1 MPWAELIDAVL
12 WLIAMTIFLVVGH
25 VIYRRRDLPARLL
38 LALLVVTA
46 AVLTALYVLTA
57 ALFSRLFPQ
66 LSPQLSPLVIASL
79 TMVLVVVAMLPLRDR
94 LLRTVERVLFRGKPS
109 RQRLLQGYSR
119 VLTTLVALPRLLETV
134 ADQVE
139 EVFHPTGLA
148 IVLADEETT
157 FRVMLSRG
165 RLSTSP
171 TWREG
176 TSLSAEHLIP
186 SHLVARHRPLYLR
199 HHLDSLPAQDKPEW
213 LKLQAGGTDLVVPMH
228 LHGRLTGWLVLGPRL
243 VDVSYG
249 RQDLDFLSM
258 MADQSCVALE
268 NAHLYGAMQQRATEL
283 AMVAM
288 VSSAISSSLDLES
301 VLQTIVESVIQVVG
315 CDKSA
320 IFELD
325 EDGYKLSL
333 RMARGLSP
341 TYVENSLQLQVDRDT
356 RAFSVATGVPLV
368 VPDIEVEPR
377 LAGLRS
383 LAHQEGFRGVIDLP
397 LVGRRGLFGVLTV
410 YFAGVHHPSTS
421 EMEVLTTFA
430 SQAATAIENA
440 RLYAA
445 VSRERDR
452 ATRLYEQSD
461 AALAQRVEELTAI
474 EEVSRQLTSTLEL
487 QRVMEP
493 VLERTMQATGA
504 ERGVISLYEPEQH
517 GLRLLAQSGYP
528 PEMRRY
534 QIEPWPDDR
543 GITGRVA
550 RSGVTALVPDVT
562 HDADYFPAVPETQSQ
577 IGVPIVHDHTVIG
590 VITLES
596 DRPAAFTPEQVRFV
610 ELLARHA
617 AIGMNNAQLFQQVT
631 EARDRL
637 QAVLNSTRDAVI
649 VLDIT
654 GHAILIN
661 PRAGEMLGPTV
672 EEWLWQNDSLDLGGL
687 MESGLVQDMD
697 ADAAGLAPIYRGL
710 SDRPAEA
717 IDIAFS
723 LSRDGRRRYVEGT
736 TSPVVSTSGQVMG
749 RVVVLRDVTHQ
760 HELEQFREDM
770 TSMLIHDLQGPLAA
784 IISSLEI
791 LHDDYQVDSGAP
803 GELVR
808 IGLGSGR
815 KLLGRIESLLRIRQL
830 EEKQV
835 RLELRTVPLHEVI
848 QPVVQEYRPTATA
861 AKITMEVNLA
871 SGLPPVVVDEEIIG
885 RLFGNLLDNALKYTP
900 AGGRIEIRAS
910 LESSAEGPH
919 ALCAVADT
927 GPGIAA
933 EAQEAIFER
942 FQRGAKPQPGRRG
955 GTGIG
960 LTYCRLAVE
969 AHGGRIWVESQV
981 GQGSVF
987 YFTLPVDME
996 QGA

>member
-1 MPWAELIDAVL
+1 MPWAEMIDAVL
-12 WLIAMTIFLVVGH
+12 WLIAMTTFLVVGH

-38 LALLVVTA
+38 LALLVA
-46 AVLTALYVLTA
+46 IAVALTALYLLTA
-57 ALFSRLFPQ
+57 ALFSKLFPQ
-66 LSPQLSPLVIASL
+66 LSPHLSPLVIASL
-79 TMVLVVVAMLPLRDR
+79 TMVLAVAAMLPLRDR
-94 LLRTVERVLFRGKPS
+94 LLRIVEQVILRGKPN
-109 RQRLLQGYSR
+109 RQRLLQGYSQ

-139 EVFHPTGLA
+139 EVFHPAGLA
-148 IVLADEETT
+148 IVLEDEAA

-171 TWREG
+171 VWREG
-176 TSLSAEHLIP
+176 TSLGAEHLIP
-186 SHLVARHRPLYLR
+186 THLAARHRPLYVRR
-199 HHLDSLPAQDKPEW
+199 HMGSLPARDKPEW
-213 LKLQAGGTDLVVPMH
+213 LSLQANGTDLVVPMH
-228 LHGRLTGWLVLGPRL
+228 LHGKLTGWLVLGPRL
-243 VDVSYG
+243 VDLPYG

-301 VLQTIVESVIQVVG
+301 VLQTIVESVVQVVG

-325 EDGYKLSL
+325 EDSSKLSL
-333 RMARGLSP
+333 RMARGLSSD
-341 TYVENSLQLQVDRDT
+341 YVENSLQLQVGQDT
-356 RAFSVATGVPLV
+356 RALAVATGAPLI

-383 LAHQEGFRGVIDLP
+383 LARQEGFRSLIDLP
-397 LVGRRGLFGVLTV
+397 LVGRRGMFGVLTV
-410 YFAGVHHPSTS
+410 YYAGVHNPSIS

-452 ATRLYEQSD
+452 ATRLYEQTD

-487 QRVMEP
+487 QRVIEP
-493 VLERTMQATGA
+493 VLERAMQATHA
-504 ERGVISLYEPEQH
+504 ERGIIALYEQEQH
-517 GLRLLAQSGYP
+517 SLRLLVQSGFP
-528 PEMRRY
+528 AEVRRY
-534 QIEPWPDDR
+534 QAEPWPDRR
-543 GITGRVA
+543 GIIGRVA
-550 RSGVTALVPDVT
+550 RSGITALVSDVA
-562 HDADYFPAVPETQSQ
+562 HDPDYFPAMSETVSQ
-577 IGVPIVHDHTVIG
+577 LSVPIVHDHTVIG

-596 DRPAAFTPEQVRFV
+596 DRPAAFTLDQSRFV

-617 AIGMNNAQLFQQVT
+617 AIGMNNAQLFQRVT
-631 EARDRL
+631 ETRDRL

-649 VLDIT
+649 VQDIT
-654 GHAILIN
+654 GRVILAN
-661 PRAGEMLGPTV
+661 PRTGEMFGPEG
-672 EEWLWQNDSLDLGGL
+672 EEWVWLHNPLDLRAVMDSSL
-687 MESGLVQDMD
+687 LRSMEVD
-697 ADAAGLAPIYRGL
+697 ADRVADAIRRIN
-710 SDRPAEA
+710 SRPDEA
-717 IDIAFS
+717 VEIAFS
-723 LSRDGRRRYVEGT
+723 FGGEGRRYVEGT
-736 TSPVVSTSGQVMG
+736 VSPVVSAGGQVIG
-749 RVVVLRDVTHQ
+749 RVAVLRDVTHQ
-760 HELEQFREDM
+760 RELEQFREDM
-770 TSMLIHDLQGPLAA
+770 TSMMIHDLQGPLAA
-784 IISSLEI
+784 VISSLEI
-791 LHDDYQVDSGAP
+791 LHDDYQMDSGAP

-815 KLLGRIESLLRIRQL
+815 KLLGRIESLLHIRQL

-835 RLELRTVPLHEVI
+835 RLELRTVSLREVI
-848 QPVVQEYRPTATA
+848 EPVVQEYRPTATA
-861 AKITMEVNLA
+861 AKVTMEVNLV
-871 SGLPPVVVDEEIIG
+871 SGLPAVRVDEEIIG
-885 RLFGNLLDNALKYTP
+885 RVFSNLLDNALKYTP

-910 LESSAEGPH
+910 LESGADGPY

-933 EAQEAIFER
+933 EVQDAIFER
-942 FQRGAKPQPGRRG
+942 FRRGAKPQAGRRG

-969 AHGGRIWVESQV
+969 AHGGRIWVESQL
-981 GQGSVF
+981 GQGSTF
-987 YFTLPVDME
+987 YLTLPADVE